1 MLQGKYFYRLP
12 KYYNTERYKKFM
24 FMKAAIIEDNAIH
37 ADLLGKYLLEW
48 SKDKQI
54 LLEINKYKSAENF
67 LFEWEPGLGFDVL
80 FIDIQMEDMNGMEMA
95 KSVRKKDSS
104 INIVFTTGITGY
116 IEEGYEVEAL
126 HYLIKPVNKKKLHT
140 CMDKVFKRKNN
151 INYILVHSKD
161 ETIKILTSQINYIE
175 ARGHNCVIEV
185 IANEACNRQKYL
197 KQTELKTELI
207 EVPESISELETLVM
221 AYSFIKCHRSY
232 LCNIQNIH
240 QIGKTEITFDTGSHI
255 PVSRRLHKDVNQA
268 FIKYFSKIKD
278 L

>member
-1 MLQGKYFYRLP
+1 
-12 KYYNTERYKKFM
+12 
-24 FMKAAIIEDNAIH
+24 
-37 ADLLGKYLLEW
+37 
-48 SKDKQI
+48 
-54 LLEINKYKSAENF
+54 
-67 LFEWEPGLGFDVL
+67 
-80 FIDIQMEDMNGMEMA
+80 
-95 KSVRKKDSS
+95 
-104 INIVFTTGITGY
+104 
-116 IEEGYEVEAL
+116 
-126 HYLIKPVNKKKLHT
+126 
-140 CMDKVFKRKNN
+140 MDKVFKRKNN

-197 KQTELKTELI
+197 KQTELQTELI
-207 EVPESISELETLVM
+207 EVPESISELEILVM